1 MKKIIVFVVTAIF
14 AVAVQAASVDWGSG
28 TIKLEDGTK
37 AGKGAVNGYLYLVTQ
52 AEYNALDFSDGKA
65 VYDAYKA
72 KSATATGSSNKS
84 GVITMT
90 TTANV
95 GDTQY
100 AVIIYETSDA
110 SQFIISKGYDS
121 VNDLGVQNNLGSQ
134 NIITAPGAT
143 SWASTSGGGDVPEPT
158 SGILLLV
165 GGAMLAL
172 RRKQK

>member
-1 MKKIIVFVVTAIF
+1 MKKVIMFVATLIC
-14 AVAVQAASVDWGSG
+14 AVATQAASINWNSG
-28 TIKLEDGTK
+28 TIQIDGATV
-37 AGKGAVNGYLYLVTQ
+37 GKGDVNGYLYLVTED
-52 AEYNALDFSDGKA
+52 EYNALDFSDGKA
-65 VYDAYKA
+65 AYDNYKA
-72 KSATATGSSNKS
+72 KTATATAASTKTGTIKLTS
-84 GVITMT
+84 
-90 TTANV
+90 TANV

>member
-1 MKKIIVFVVTAIF
+1 MKKIIMFVAAVVL
-14 AVAVQAASVDWGSG
+14 AVAAQAASVNWGSG
-28 TIKLEDGTK
+28 TIMVNGAK
-37 AGKGAVNGYLYLVTQ
+37 AGKGAVNGYLYLISES
-52 AEYNALDFSDGKA
+52 EYAALDFSDGKA
-65 VYDAYKA
+65 AYDTYKA
-72 KSATATGSSNKS
+72 KSATATGTSNKS
-84 GVITMT
+84 GVVTLT
-90 TTANV
+90 STGNA

-110 SQFIISKGYDS
+110 SQFIITKGYDS
-121 VNDLGVQNNLGSQ
+121 INSLGDQNNIASGNLVS
-134 NIITAPGAT
+134 APGAT